1 MLEVKRENMKWL
13 SVRGNKARITLLLT
27 VFMAVMMAVTLIP
40 ACTDGNGGTT
50 TPTGTGNP
58 TETIKPQPGAITLTC
73 VSGWTKPWT
82 GLDKLD
88 EFIARVNKESNGRL
102 FIKYLGGAEVAPITE
117 SGGLVR
123 DGVFD
128 MVLNSPA
135 YYAGLCP
142 AAVITHFTPEDPVL
156 IRELGQSDL
165 LNGTLRQKMNCYSP
179 GQLWRGEHF
188 GILSQEALLSADFKG
203 LVSHTLPIF
212 TPGLTYLRASTT
224 TLTTAEFYV
233 GLERG
238 VIDMCPQPVGAV
250 PWDLRLYEVAK
261 NIMDPFLPIVTSGPL
276 IINGRKWD
284 SLPDDLKKLINDI
297 VIDMEPGVYTYFKNV
312 ESTYQAK
319 MEAQGVK
326 VNKLSA
332 EDAAKVIYA
341 FSTYTWKDTI
351 KTNGDLGKE
360 FFESSKPYFDW
371 AKDPAA
377 LPY

>member
-1 MLEVKRENMKWL
+1 MKWL
-13 SVRGNKARITLLLT
+13 SVKGNKARISLLFAL
-27 VFMAVMMAVTLIP
+27 FMAVMMAVTLIP
-40 ACTDGNGGTT
+40 ACGGNGGGTT
-50 TPTGTGNP
+50 TTPGGTTPVTTG
-58 TETIKPQPGAITLTC
+58 KPQPGAIVLTC

-88 EFIARVNKESNGRL
+88 EFIARVNKESNGKL

-142 AAVITHFTPEDPVL
+142 AAVMTHFTPEDPVL
-156 IRELGQSDL
+156 IRKLGMNDL
-165 LNGTLRQKMNCYSP
+165 LNQSLRQKMNCYSP

-188 GILSQEALLSADFKG
+188 GILSQKPITSANFKG
-203 LVSHTLPIF
+203 QLSHTLPIF
-212 TPGLTYLRASTT
+212 TPGLTYLGASTVS
-224 TLTTAEFYV
+224 LTTAEFYV

-238 VIDMCPQPVGAV
+238 VVDMIPQPVGAV
-250 PWDLRLYEVAK
+250 PWDLKLYEVAK
-261 NIMDPFLPIVTSGPL
+261 NLMDPVLPIVTSGPL
-276 IINGRKWD
+276 LINGRKWD
-284 SLPDDLKKLINDI
+284 SLPDDMKKLINDI
-297 VIDMEPGVYTYFKNV
+297 VIDMEPGVYTYYKEV
-312 ESTYQAK
+312 ETKYQAK
-319 MEAQGVK
+319 MVEKGMK

-341 FSTYTWKDTI
+341 FSTFTWKDTI
-351 KTNGDLGKE
+351 KTNGDLGKQ
-360 FFESSKPYFDW
+360 FFEASKPYFDW